1 VSPGSGGLLG
11 LGAAGVF
18 DLAGRWVAEGASWIL
33 AQVVAVVSAT
43 TAPPLSTAWFHQQ
56 LGVMAAAAAAL
67 AVPLACC
74 AAVQAVLS
82 QQPGLLLRAVV
93 VHLPFAVAGAGTA
106 VALVQL
112 GLVVVDGLCQQLLT
126 ASGTTPARSVAPV
139 AQALGAGVLG
149 AAPSFAVLLG
159 AVVVAVAGLTLWL
172 EMAVRA
178 AAVTVA
184 VLFLPLILA
193 TTVWPALAHW
203 CRRLAET
210 LAALVLAKLVIVG
223 ALALATEAMA
233 HGLAFSAGDG
243 FGALVSGAALLV
255 VAAAAPFT
263 LLRLIPVVEA
273 GAVAQLEAAR
283 HHLRRAAGAPRRLV
297 ATGLDLWE
305 TFHGPA
311 DPLGTE
317 GFGASPADVG
327 ELGDPGSDGAGG
339 GDLLDP
345 GPGGP
350 GPTAP
355 GAPPRPDGSNDS
367 GPGGLLGPGTGTS
380 VEPAPDPTGVPPPQ
394 AVGDDG
400 RGEVPFQPPLVVDPV
415 LVARYERALA
425 RVEAGELRGVDLDA
439 AVAAEIAAERAA
451 ERQVPEEGL
460 EDG

>member
-1 VSPGSGGLLG
+1 VSPGAGGLLG

-43 TAPPLSTAWFHQQ
+43 TAPPLFTAWFHEQ
-56 LGVMAAAAAAL
+56 LGVVAAAAAAL

-74 AAVQAVLS
+74 AAIQAVLS

-93 VHLPFAVAGAGTA
+93 VHLPFALAGTGTA

-159 AVVVAVAGLTLWL
+159 AVVVAVAGLALWL

-178 AAVTVA
+178 AAVTLA

-263 LLRLIPVVEA
+263 LLRLVPVVEA
-273 GAVAQLEAAR
+273 GAVAQLEQAR
-283 HHLRRAAGAPRRLV
+283 HHLRRATGAPRRLA

-317 GFGASPADVG
+317 GFGASPADV
-327 ELGDPGSDGAGG
+327 EALGDPGSDGAGG
-339 GDLLDP
+339 GGPPDPDLGGPGAGGPSPGGPRAGGP

-350 GPTAP
+350 SLAGP
-355 GAPPRPDGSNDS
+355 GASLGS
-367 GPGGLLGPGTGTS
+367 
-380 VEPAPDPTGVPPPQ
+380 AADPTIVPPVP
-394 AVGDDG
+394 AVGDDE
-400 RGEVPFQPPLVVDPV
+400 RGEVLFQPPLVVDPA

-451 ERQVPEEGL
+451 ERQVQEEGL
-460 EDG
+460 DDG